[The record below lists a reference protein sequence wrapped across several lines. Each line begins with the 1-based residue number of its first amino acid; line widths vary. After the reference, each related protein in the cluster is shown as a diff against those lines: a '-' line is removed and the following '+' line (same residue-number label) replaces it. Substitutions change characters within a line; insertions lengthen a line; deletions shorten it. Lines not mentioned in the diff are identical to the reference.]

1 MVGETDV
8 LEALALELSND
19 LLEAVGVSVNADG
32 GEDLLDVGG
41 RGGLVASEGE
51 EEVSCEVLHFDLT
64 VSKKN
69 IVVSV
74 DVKTLDAKRS
84 RCVRWRVFRGTETE
98 RIQRDIPLVAWLT
111 GTEKQSI

>member
-1 MVGETDV
+1 VGETDV
-8 LEALALELSND
+8 LEVLALELSND

-41 RGGLVASEGE
+41 RGGLIASEGE

-64 VSKKN
+64 ISKKK

-74 DVKTLDAKRS
+74 DVKTLDAKEVVVCAGGYFEAQR
-84 RCVRWRVFRGTETE
+84 RKGFKETYLWW
-98 RIQRDIPLVAWLT
+98 P
-111 GTEKQSI
+111 G